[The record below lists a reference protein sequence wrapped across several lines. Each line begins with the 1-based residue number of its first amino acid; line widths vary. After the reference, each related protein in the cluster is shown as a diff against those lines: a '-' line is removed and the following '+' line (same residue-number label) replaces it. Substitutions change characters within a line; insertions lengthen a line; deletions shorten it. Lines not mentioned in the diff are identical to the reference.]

1 MKNLQLLTLFI
12 FPALLA
18 SCASVTEPLGMED
31 PFAIPRAFED
41 VPRNQRMLNPLLTVT
56 TVVVE
61 IPKGMKA
68 DLGPDLQSKIIRA
81 FEDRDIAA
89 QPSSTLPSWT
99 VRGRHAGTFRA
110 DPKSVP
116 TSVII
121 WRVYDKENVKQGQF
135 TSTYTGQTAA
145 DVVPRLSEQ
154 ADLVSKQV
162 LEFLSSAGDPGVASA
177 SADPQGADRLEVSI
191 GSIYGATGDGGVSL
205 SNALKTALTA
215 KGARVTEGPPAVGW
229 RVECVVTISALSATE
244 DRVQLVW
251 KLLDPDN
258 KEAGTL
264 TQENPVP
271 KGRLGKKWGDVAS
284 YAAEAAADGIWQ
296 ILQQIRTGKDK

>member
-1 MKNLQLLTLFI
+1 MKNQQLL
-12 FPALLA
+12 LLSVLSVSLV
-18 SCASVTEPLGMED
+18 SCAAVTEPLGMED

-41 VPRNQRMLNPLLTVT
+41 VPRNQSMLSPSLSVT

-61 IPKGMKA
+61 IPKGLK
-68 DLGPDLQSKIIRA
+68 DELGPDLQAKIIRA

-89 QPSSTLPSWT
+89 QPSSSLPAWT
-99 VRGRHAGTFRA
+99 IRGRHSGTFRA
-110 DPKSVP
+110 EAKSIP

-121 WRVYDKENVKQGQF
+121 WRVYNKENVKLGQF
-135 TSTYTGQTAA
+135 TSTYTGHTAA

-154 ADLVSKQV
+154 ADHVVKQV
-162 LEFLSSAGDPGVASA
+162 LEFLGSSGDPAVASA
-177 SADPQGADRLEVSI
+177 SGDLQEPDHVEVSI
-191 GSIYGATGDGGVSL
+191 GSISGATGDGSTSL
-205 SNALKTALTA
+205 AIALKSALTA
-215 KGARVTEGPPAVGW
+215 KGAKITEGAGSAGW
-229 RVECVVTISALSATE
+229 RVECAVSISPISATE

-251 KLLDPDN
+251 KLLDPDK

-271 KGRLGKKWGDVAS
+271 KGRLGKKWGDVAA

-296 ILQQIRTGKDK
+296 ILQQIRTGKGK

>member
-1 MKNLQLLTLFI
+1 MKKLQLLLLFLI
-12 FPALLA
+12 PALLA
-18 SCASVTEPLGMED
+18 SCAAVTEPLGVED

-41 VPRNQRMLNPLLTVT
+41 VPRNQAMLNPALSVT

-68 DLGPDLQSKIIRA
+68 DLGPDLHSKIIRA

-89 QPSSTLPSWT
+89 QTSSSLPSWT

-110 DPKSVP
+110 DPASLP

-154 ADLVSKQV
+154 ADFVSKRV
-162 LEFLSSAGDPGVASA
+162 LEFLSSAGDPAVASA
-177 SADPQGADRLEVSI
+177 VADPQATDSVEVSI
-191 GSIYGATGDGGVSL
+191 GSISGATGDGSVSL
-205 SNALKTALTA
+205 SGALKTALTA
-215 KGARVTEGPPAVGW
+215 KGARVTEGAAASGW

-244 DRVQLVW
+244 DRVQLAW
-251 KLLDPDN
+251 KLLDPEK

-271 KGRLGKKWGDVAS
+271 KGRLGKKWGDVAT

>member
-1 MKNLQLLTLFI
+1 MKNLQLLILFI

-41 VPRNQRMLNPLLTVT
+41 VPRNQSMLNPLLTVT
-56 TVVVE
+56 SVVVE

-154 ADLVSKQV
+154 ADFVSKQV

-177 SADPQGADRLEVSI
+177 SADPQGADGIELSI
-191 GSIYGATGDGGVSL
+191 GSITGATGDGSSSL
-205 SNALKTALTA
+205 SNALKAALTA
-215 KGARVTEGPPAVGW
+215 KGARVTAGPAAVGW
-229 RVECVVTISALSATE
+229 RVECVVAISALSATE

-251 KLLDPDN
+251 KLLDPDK

-271 KGRLGKKWGDVAS
+271 KGRLAKKWGDVAS

>member
-1 MKNLQLLTLFI
+1 MKNLQLLIPFI
-12 FPALLA
+12 LTAFLA
-18 SCASVTEPLGMED
+18 SCAAVTEPLGLED

-41 VPRNQRMLNPLLTVT
+41 VPKNQSMLNPSLSVT

-61 IPKGMKA
+61 IPKGMKG
-68 DLGPDLQSKIIRA
+68 DLGPELQSKIIRA

-89 QPSSTLPSWT
+89 QPSSSLPAWT
-99 VRGRHAGTFRA
+99 IRGRYAGTLRA
-110 DPKSVP
+110 DAKSVP

-121 WRVYDKENVKQGQF
+121 WRVFNTDNVKLGQF

-145 DVVPRLSEQ
+145 NVVPRLSEQ
-154 ADLVSKQV
+154 ADFVSKRV

-177 SADPQGADRLEVSI
+177 AADPQAADSVEVFI
-191 GSIYGATGDGGVSL
+191 GNISGATGDGSVSL
-205 SNALKTALTA
+205 SRALKTALTA
-215 KGARVTEGPPAVGW
+215 KGVRVTDAASATGW
-229 RVECVVTISALSATE
+229 RVECVVTLSALSATE

-251 KLLDPDN
+251 KLLDPQK

>member
-1 MKNLQLLTLFI
+1 MKNLQLLILFI

-18 SCASVTEPLGMED
+18 SCAAVTEPLGMED

-41 VPRNQRMLNPLLTVT
+41 VPRNQNMLNPSLSVT

-61 IPKGMKA
+61 IPKGMKGE
-68 DLGPDLQSKIIRA
+68 LGPELQSKIIRA

-89 QPSSTLPSWT
+89 QPSSSLPSWT
-99 VRGRHAGTFRA
+99 IRGRHAGSFRA
-110 DPKSVP
+110 EPNSVP
-116 TSVII
+116 TSVVI
-121 WRVYDKENVKQGQF
+121 WRVYNKESVKQGQF
-135 TSTYTGQTAA
+135 TSTFTGQTAA

-154 ADLVSKQV
+154 AEFVSKQV
-162 LEFLSSAGDPGVASA
+162 LAFLNSEGEPGVAS
-177 SADPQGADRLEVSI
+177 SSDDQKGVDSFEVSI
-191 GSIYGATGDGGVSL
+191 GKISGATGDGSVSL
-205 SNALKTALTA
+205 SSALKVALTA
-215 KGARVTEGPPAVGW
+215 KGARVTEGAAAVGW
-229 RVECVVTISALSATE
+229 RVECAVTISTLSATE

-251 KLLDPDN
+251 KLLDPEK

>member
-1 MKNLQLLTLFI
+1 MKNLQLLILFI

-41 VPRNQRMLNPLLTVT
+41 VPRNQSMLNPLLTVT
-56 TVVVE
+56 SVVVE

-154 ADLVSKQV
+154 ADFVSKQV

-177 SADPQGADRLEVSI
+177 SADPQGADGIELSI
-191 GSIYGATGDGGVSL
+191 GSITGATGDGSSSL
-205 SNALKTALTA
+205 SNALKAALTA
-215 KGARVTEGPPAVGW
+215 KGARVAAGPAAVGW
-229 RVECVVTISALSATE
+229 RVECVVAISALSATE

-251 KLLDPDN
+251 KLLDPDK

-271 KGRLGKKWGDVAS
+271 KGRLAKKWGDVAS

>member
-12 FPALLA
+12 FPAWLA

-41 VPRNQRMLNPLLTVT
+41 VPRNQSMLNPLLTVT
-56 TVVVE
+56 SVVVE

-81 FEDRDIAA
+81 FEDRDVAA

-121 WRVYDKENVKQGQF
+121 WRVYDKKNVKQGQF

-177 SADPQGADRLEVSI
+177 TADPQGADRIELSI
-191 GSIYGATGDGGVSL
+191 GSISGATGDGSVSL
-205 SNALKTALTA
+205 SNALKTAMTA
-215 KGARVTEGPPAVGW
+215 KGARVTEGPAAVGW

-251 KLLDPDN
+251 KLLDPDK

>member
-1 MKNLQLLTLFI
+1 MKKLQLLILFL
-12 FPALLA
+12 FPALA
-18 SCASVTEPLGMED
+18 SCAAVTEPLGVED

-41 VPRNQRMLNPLLTVT
+41 VPRNQAMLNPALSVT

-68 DLGPDLQSKIIRA
+68 DLGPDLHSKIIRA

-89 QPSSTLPSWT
+89 QTSSSLPSWT

-110 DPKSVP
+110 DPASLP

-154 ADLVSKQV
+154 ADFVSKRV
-162 LEFLSSAGDPGVASA
+162 LEFLSSAGDPAVASA
-177 SADPQGADRLEVSI
+177 VADPQATDSVEVSI
-191 GSIYGATGDGGVSL
+191 GSISGATGDGSVSL
-205 SNALKTALTA
+205 SGALKTALTA
-215 KGARVTEGPPAVGW
+215 KGARVTEGAAASGW

-244 DRVQLVW
+244 DRVQLAW
-251 KLLDPDN
+251 KLLDPDK

-271 KGRLGKKWGDVAS
+271 KGRLGKKWGDVAT

>member
-41 VPRNQRMLNPLLTVT
+41 VPRNQSMLNPLLTVT

-68 DLGPDLQSKIIRA
+68 DIGPDLQSKIIRA
-81 FEDRDIAA
+81 FEDRDVAA

-154 ADLVSKQV
+154 ADFVSKQV
-162 LEFLSSAGDPGVASA
+162 LQFLSSAGDPGVATA
-177 SADPQGADRLEVSI
+177 SADPQGGDGVELSI
-191 GSIYGATGDGGVSL
+191 GSISGATGDGSVSL

-215 KGARVTEGPPAVGW
+215 KGARVTDGPAAVGW
-229 RVECVVTISALSATE
+229 RVECVVTVSALSATE

-251 KLLDPDN
+251 KLLDPDK

-284 YAAEAAADGIWQ
+284 FAAEAAADGIWQ